1 MMTFEEFED
10 IALDAYDA
18 LPDEIKKNLNL
29 GLAVVPDLKMG
40 REGLTFIM
48 GEYFTSPMLGRGVR
62 LFYGSFMSVMGDAPH
77 AMIHQEIINTV
88 KHELLH
94 HVEISAGVDHLGD
107 EDRAKMKKIRRRFG
121 IIPSDKEI
129 IKKIWN
135 RLLTAGLVLIA
146 MLLIVYFLVIRHL

>member
-40 REGLTFIM
+40 MEGLTFIM
-48 GEYFTSPMLGRGVR
+48 GEYFTSPMLGRGVH
-62 LFYGSFMSVMGDAPH
+62 LFYGSFMEVMGDAPH

-94 HVEISAGVDHLGD
+94 HVEISAGVDYLGD
-107 EDRAKMKKIRRRFG
+107 EDRAKMKKIKRRFG
-121 IIPSDKEI
+121 RLPTDDEI
-129 IKKIWN
+129 VKRIWD
-135 RLLTAGLVLIA
+135 RLWGAALVLIV
-146 MLLIVYFLVIRHL
+146 MLFLVYLFVIRHL